1 MIAVGLGLIGVVVGL
16 IVTATPFSLFT
27 FIGLIS
33 LAGIIVNNNI
43 VLVDYINQLRERG
56 LGRREAVI
64 EAGATRLRPVVLTA
78 LTTILVTRP
87 RQMAIPVADT
97 TRPRNRAVPAERC
110 FPSCIENPSPT
121 NPPAMRRTRATV
133 PR

>member
-43 VLVDYINQLRERG
+43 VLVDYTQPAPKTG
-56 LGRREAVI
+56 AWGAARRLSRQ
-64 EAGATRLRPVVLTA
+64 G
-78 LTTILVTRP
+78 P
-87 RQMAIPVADT
+87 RVCAQ
-97 TRPRNRAVPAERC
+97 
-110 FPSCIENPSPT
+110 SS
-121 NPPAMRRTRATV
+121 
-133 PR
+133 